1 MSRIGKKPI
10 IVPPG
15 VTVQIQDGEILVK
28 GNKGDDKLKLNPA
41 VSVVLENGELIVSV
55 KNKTDKK
62 ERALWGLFR
71 ALLMGRV
78 VGVNEGYEKKLE
90 MQGVGFKAN
99 LEGKKLV
106 LEVGFSHPVEIIL
119 PEGIEVKVEKNI
131 ISVKGINK
139 EAVGA
144 FTAYVRS
151 VYEPEPYQGKGIR
164 YVGEIVRRKAGKAA
178 KTAGA
183 GAGK

>member
-10 IVPPG
+10 VVPQG
-15 VTVQIQDGEILVK
+15 VTVEIQNGEVLVK
-28 GNKGDDKLKLNPA
+28 GPKGEDRLKLNPA

-62 ERALWGLFR
+62 ERSLWGLFR

-78 VGVNEGYEKKLE
+78 EGVTKGYEKKLE
-90 MQGVGFKAN
+90 MQGVGFKAS
-99 LEGKKLV
+99 LAGKKLI
-106 LEVGFSHPVEIIL
+106 LEVGFSHPVEVVL
-119 PEGIEVKVEKNI
+119 PEGVEVAVEKNI
-131 ISVKGINK
+131 ITVKGINK

-144 FTAYVRS
+144 FAACTRS
-151 VYEPEPYQGKGIR
+151 VFEPEPYQGKGIR
-164 YVGEIVRRKAGKAA
+164 YVGEVVRRKAGKAA

-183 GAGK
+183 GAAK